1 MIIGIKR
8 EDFTAKSIIATIIE
22 ASDLSK
28 EKKDIVYIVLQ
39 HDMGNHTFCVIA
51 CVNML
56 ENRTWLNGDLIHS
69 NFSRDEYAA
78 ILNGICPKLTK
89 YNAAVEALKKS
100 GIKYTHEQFKEFKKQ
115 LLKEL

>member
-8 EDFTAKSIIATIIE
+8 ENFTAKSIIAAIIE
-22 ASDLSK
+22 ANDLSK

-39 HDMGNHTFCVIA
+39 HDMGNHTFSVIA
-51 CVNML
+51 CVNTS
-56 ENRTWLNGDLIHS
+56 ENMSWLNGDLIS
-69 NFSRDEYAA
+69 LNFSRDEYAA

-100 GIKYTHEQFKEFKKQ
+100 GIEYTHEQFKEFKKQ